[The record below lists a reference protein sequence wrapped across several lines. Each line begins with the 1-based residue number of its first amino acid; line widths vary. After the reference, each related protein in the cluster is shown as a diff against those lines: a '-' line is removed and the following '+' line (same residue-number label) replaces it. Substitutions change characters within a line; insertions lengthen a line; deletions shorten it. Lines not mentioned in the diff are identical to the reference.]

1 VSPKEINQKEFELAL
16 SSNFVFENNPH
27 IGLSI
32 SGGPDSMALF
42 LLMKNF
48 IKKLKGKISVFH
60 FNHNLRS
67 ESGKEAQIL
76 KNIVSSFGIDFY
88 NIEWQ
93 HDGIVSRVMETSR
106 DERYKRII
114 ELCVKMKIIH
124 LMTAHTY
131 EDNIETYWM
140 RKKRGFSTLG
150 LSSIPKIKILNKVQ
164 ILRPLLSFR
173 KARLIATLK
182 AEKIKYFNDPSNSNH
197 KYERVRVRNCL
208 KIKKIKELQKIEKS
222 FEQQKKKN
230 LIIEKE
236 VSKFFTQ
243 KLKFY
248 KYGVFELKIEDLKEH
263 SDELKIEILKKILI
277 TCASK
282 DSIPRRDSMLTFL
295 NKIEKNNFFT
305 HTLNSCIIKVSNN
318 KMKVYREITNKFKEY
333 QYQLGKG
340 KKILWQKRFEIESTK
355 TSIKIKNINEQNWP
369 NFEPHFSLKKSNLNF
384 LILKTLPLF
393 FVNKKV
399 LIPFLSPK
407 PGLEKYGIKF
417 TFKPMTPL
425 LKKNFF

>member
-1 VSPKEINQKEFELAL
+1 MNPKEIKQNEFELIL
-16 SSNFVFENNPH
+16 LSNFVFEDAPH

-32 SGGPDSMALF
+32 SGGSDSMALF
-42 LLMKNF
+42 LLMKKC

-67 ESGKEAQIL
+67 ESGKEAEIL
-76 KNIVSSFGIDFY
+76 QNIVTSFGIDFY

-93 HDGIVSRVMETSR
+93 HDGVTSRVMETSR

-114 ELCVKMKIIH
+114 EHCVKMKIIH
-124 LMTAHTY
+124 LMTAHNY
-131 EDNIETYWM
+131 EDNVETYLM
-140 RKKRGFSTLG
+140 RKKRRFSTLG
-150 LSSIPKIKILNKVQ
+150 LSSIPKIKILDNVQ

-173 KARLIATLK
+173 KKRLIATCK
-182 AEKIKYFNDPSNSNH
+182 SEKIKYFIDPSNFSQ
-197 KYERVRVRNCL
+197 KYERARVRNYL
-208 KIKKIKELQKIEKS
+208 KIKAIKELKKIEED
-222 FEQQKKKN
+222 FEKQKKKN
-230 LIIEKE
+230 LLIEKM

-248 KYGVFELKIEDLKEH
+248 KYGVFELKIQDLEEH
-263 SDELKIEILKKILI
+263 PNELKIEILKKILV

-282 DSIPRRDSMLTFL
+282 GSIPKRASLLTLL
-295 NKIEKNNFFT
+295 NKIKKDTFVI

-318 KMKVYREITNKFKEY
+318 KMKIYREITNKFKEY
-333 QYQLGKG
+333 EYHLEKG
-340 KKILWQKRFEIESTK
+340 KKLLWQKRFEVESSK
-355 TSIKIKNINEQNWP
+355 KNIKIKNINEQNWP
-369 NFEPHFSLKKSNLNF
+369 NFKSHFSLKKSNLNF

-407 PGLEKYGIKF
+407 SGLEKYGIKF

>member
-1 VSPKEINQKEFELAL
+1 MNSKEINQQEFELAL

-42 LLMKNF
+42 LLMKKC
-48 IKKLKGKISVFH
+48 IKKLKGKLSVFH

-67 ESGKEAQIL
+67 ESEKEAEIL
-76 KNIVSSFGIDFY
+76 ENIVTSFGIDFY

-93 HDGIVSRVMETSR
+93 HDGVVSRVMETSR

-114 ELCVKMKIIH
+114 ELCVKMKILH

-131 EDNIETYWM
+131 EDNVETYLM

-150 LSSIPKIKILNKVQ
+150 LSSIPKIKILDNVQ

-173 KARLIATLK
+173 KKRLIATCK
-182 AEKIKYFNDPSNSNH
+182 VEKIKYFNDPSNSNL

-208 KIKKIKELQKIEKS
+208 KIKEIKELKKIEKS

-230 LIIEKE
+230 LFIEKK
-236 VSKFFTQ
+236 VSKFLTQ

-248 KYGVFELKIEDLKEH
+248 KYGVFELKIEDLKKYPN
-263 SDELKIEILKKILI
+263 ELKIEILKKILS

-282 DSIPRRDSMLTFL
+282 GSVPRRDSMLIFL
-295 NKIEKNNFFT
+295 NKIEKNSFFT

-318 KMKVYREITNKFKEY
+318 KMKIYREITNKFKEY

-340 KKILWQKRFEIESTK
+340 KKILWQKRFEVESTK
-355 TSIKIKNINEQNWP
+355 TNIKIKNINEQNWP
-369 NFEPHFSLKKSNLNF
+369 NFKSHFSLKKSNLNF

-407 PGLEKYGIKF
+407 SGLEKYGIKF
-417 TFKPMTPL
+417 NFKPMEPL

>member
-1 VSPKEINQKEFELAL
+1 MNPKEINQKEFELAL

-42 LLMKNF
+42 LLMKNC

-67 ESGKEAQIL
+67 ESVKEAEIL
-76 KNIVSSFGIDFY
+76 KNIITSFGIDFY

-93 HDGIVSRVMETSR
+93 HGGIVSRVMETSR

-114 ELCVKMKIIH
+114 QLCVKMKIIH

-131 EDNIETYWM
+131 EDNVETYWM
-140 RKKRGFSTLG
+140 RKKRRFSTLG
-150 LSSIPKIKILNKVQ
+150 LSSIPKIKILDNVQ
-164 ILRPLLSFR
+164 IIRPLLSYR
-173 KARLIATLK
+173 KTRLMAICKT
-182 AEKIKYFNDPSNSNH
+182 EKIKYFNDPSNANH

-208 KIKKIKELQKIEKS
+208 KIKEIRELQKIEKS
-222 FEQQKKKN
+222 FEQQKKQN
-230 LIIEKE
+230 LFIEKK

-263 SDELKIEILKKILI
+263 SNELKIEILKKILI

-282 DSIPRRDSMLTFL
+282 ESIPRRNSMLTFV
-295 NKIEKNNFFT
+295 NKIEKNSSFT
-305 HTLNSCIIKVSNN
+305 YTLNSCIIKVSNN
-318 KMKVYREITNKFKEY
+318 KMKIYREITDKFKEY
-333 QYQLGKG
+333 QYHLEKR

-355 TSIKIKNINEQNWP
+355 TNIKIKNINEQNWQ
-369 NFEPHFSLKKSNLNF
+369 NFKSHFSLKKSNLNF

-393 FVNKKV
+393 FVNKKP

-407 PGLEKYGIKF
+407 SDLEKYGIKF